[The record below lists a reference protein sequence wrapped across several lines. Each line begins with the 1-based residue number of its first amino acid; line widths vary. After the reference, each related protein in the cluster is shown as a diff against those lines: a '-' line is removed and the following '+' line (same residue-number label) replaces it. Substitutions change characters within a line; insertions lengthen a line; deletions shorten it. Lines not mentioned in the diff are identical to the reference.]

1 MIKNACLSLAV
12 TTALIAGVAQADN
25 YLIQV
30 PGIEGTSNLVGFE
43 AYIPIEYFSLG
54 FTRGTCQDLNF
65 VKAMD
70 AASPNLTG
78 AAMLGTAFQ
87 SIVLV
92 GLQAGEARS
101 VRMRLTLIDSVF
113 TSVSTS
119 GISGSD
125 FQPRDQVS
133 LQPSSVTIE
142 SFEQDIQ
149 GQSVLVATN
158 TVVCQTPPIARR

>member
-12 TTALIAGVAQADN
+12 TTVLVAGVAQADE

-30 PGIEGTSNLVGFE
+30 PGIDGTSNRVGFE
-43 AYIPIEYFSLG
+43 EYIAIEYFSLG
-54 FTRGTCQDLNF
+54 FSRGTCRDLNF
-65 VKAMD
+65 IKTMD

-78 AAMLGTAFQ
+78 AAVLGTSFQ

-92 GLQAGEARS
+92 GLRAGEAPF
-101 VRMRLTLIDSVF
+101 VRMRLTLTDSVF
-113 TSVSTS
+113 TAVSTS
-119 GISGSD
+119 GSSASD
-125 FQPRDQVS
+125 LEPRDQVS
-133 LQPSSVTIE
+133 LQPSSVRIE

-158 TVVCQTPPIARR
+158 TVVCQTPPSARR